1 MLVSQ
6 DNHVSEMFSIIT
18 NCCCT
23 KSYKKHSHSCI
34 MFSLV
39 KFDKQYVGESNMY
52 TPSKRTGY
60 NYEIQT

>member
-1 MLVSQ
+1 
-6 DNHVSEMFSIIT
+6 
-18 NCCCT
+18 
-23 KSYKKHSHSCI
+23 